1 MWAKNENEKQV
12 VLASFDKTMINYSSA
27 EDVTKLIKM
36 VTKWRIMLGLSKD
49 MSEEELKMN
58 VQFIKSNYPKYTI
71 KDIDIAINYSL
82 QGRLNVNV
90 EPYGTFSPLY
100 ISKILNAY
108 GAHAEEVIN
117 EALKEKKQ
125 AERRMESEKKVLP
138 YEEQIKN
145 RKEYIKWF
153 ADKMKTTK
161 TYIGD
166 FDNVLWNL
174 LHKNNLLQ
182 INEKWSAE
190 ASEYADG
197 QIIMENESDWYRKF
211 YNRLTLDEKKM
222 DVKTRREIYG
232 RFYILQKFFLQIT
245 NIEEWLSQFTNEKL
259 IAPRKTN

>member
-1 MWAKNENEKQV
+1 M
-12 VLASFDKTMINYSSA
+12 SNYSSA

-71 KDIDIAINYSL
+71 KDIDLAINYSL

-117 EALKEKKQ
+117 EAIKEKRQ
-125 AERRMESEKKVLP
+125 AERRMASEKQVIP
-138 YEEQIKN
+138 YDEQIKN
-145 RKEYIKWF
+145 RKEYIQWF
-153 ADKMKTTK
+153 GEKIKTTK

-174 LHKNNLLQ
+174 LQKNNLLQ
-182 INEKWSAE
+182 MNEKWSSE

-197 QIIMENESDWYRKF
+197 QIIMENESDVYRKF
-211 YNRLTLDEKKM
+211 YNRLTVDEKKVEM
-222 DVKTRREIYG
+222 KKRREMYG
-232 RFYILQKFFLQIT
+232 RFYILQKFFLQIPDVQS
-245 NIEEWLSQFTNEKL
+245 WLNEFTNEKL
-259 IAPRKTN
+259 VAPPKTN